1 MKKTKGIILAGGR
14 GTRLYPLTKITNKHL
29 LPIGGKLMIDHPIG
43 CLVGAGITDIMII
56 SGVEHC
62 GAMMQHLGSGAE
74 NNCSFTYRVQDQPD
88 GIGGALALC
97 EDFVQD
103 SDCVV
108 LLGDNIFQE
117 DLTPHIE
124 EFKKNTANCRLFFK
138 RVGDPR
144 RYGVGV
150 FENQKLVMVEEKPE
164 RPQTDLACVGI
175 YFYSHKVFDILQDMK
190 MSDRGEY
197 EISDINNTFINSDD
211 CDYTIM
217 AGRWADAG
225 TMVSYHTTNW
235 TMFNEK

>member
-1 MKKTKGIILAGGR
+1 MKKTKGIILAGGM
-14 GTRLYPLTKITNKHL
+14 GTRLYPLTKVTNKHL
-29 LPIGGKLMIDHPIG
+29 LPIGGKPMIDHPIH
-43 CLVGAGITDIMII
+43 CLVDAGITDIMII
-56 SGVEHC
+56 TGVEHC
-62 GAMMQHLGSGAE
+62 GSMMQLLGSGASY
-74 NNCSFTYRVQDQPD
+74 NCSFTYRVQDQPD

-97 EDFVQD
+97 GDFVHD

-117 DLTPHIE
+117 DLAPHLE
-124 EFKKNTANCRLFFK
+124 EFKNSSANCRLFFK

-144 RYGVGV
+144 RYGVAV
-150 FENQKLVMVEEKPE
+150 FENKKLVMVEEKPE

-175 YFYSHKVFDILQDMK
+175 YFYSKAVFDVLRNMK

-197 EISDINNTFINSDD
+197 EISDINNAFIDTDD

-217 AGRWADAG
+217 KGRWSDAG
-225 TMVSYHTTNW
+225 TMVSYHATNW